1 MVAVVGDVQQKECLR
16 DRIQKV
22 EADELP
28 RIRLERVESNPT
40 AGQNRQP
47 YCDFEPHGEV
57 GFGRNAPV
65 GKEIVEAAAQDFGEG
80 GLGGRGGNGIPQR
93 GLRGYKVINFRLQTD
108 NRLVSELAG
117 AGPTFRLTRP
127 AADFVEED
135 IISGANR
142 GNLC

>member
-65 GKEIVEAAAQDFGEG
+65 GKEIVEGAEAETESRSEASAGTRSSISVFKLITASSRSLPAQD
-80 GLGGRGGNGIPQR
+80 
-93 GLRGYKVINFRLQTD
+93 
-108 NRLVSELAG
+108 
-117 AGPTFRLTRP
+117 RP
-127 AADFVEED
+127 SD
-135 IISGANR
+135 
-142 GNLC
+142 